1 MSDFWKSQRQLHK
14 QLSLKKADHIAPSL
28 STYKLLTEQAYK
40 KKPSQKVGTDWNLLL
55 STDNNKVYQNRN
67 SGEVVNAVSGSKSL
81 KDFTNDGLQYI
92 GFLNNPLQKKR
103 YKESE
108 NVINRLSSIDKKRD
122 ITLTGHS
129 LGANVN
135 NRLIKDGKASKAIN
149 FNSFIP
155 DKSLNIDD
163 DRVINVR
170 NKFDFASKLTK
181 GNSNTINLENNSNS
195 IKSHFLGEINL

>member
-108 NVINRLSSIDKKRD
+108 NVINRLTHWSRCEIWQPFGK
-122 ITLTGHS
+122 TGSFQPTGPMAAPAHP
-129 LGANVN
+129 GAPAPV
-135 NRLIKDGKASKAIN
+135 LALFMIAI
-149 FNSFIP
+149 
-155 DKSLNIDD
+155 
-163 DRVINVR
+163 
-170 NKFDFASKLTK
+170 
-181 GNSNTINLENNSNS
+181 
-195 IKSHFLGEINL
+195 